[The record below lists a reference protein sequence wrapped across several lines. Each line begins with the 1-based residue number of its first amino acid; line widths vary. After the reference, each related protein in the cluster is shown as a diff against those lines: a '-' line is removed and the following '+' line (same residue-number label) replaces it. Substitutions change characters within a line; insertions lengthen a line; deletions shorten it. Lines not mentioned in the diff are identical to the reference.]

1 VSSRTSSTSCGH
13 SSGRRKPRTR
23 QTRSSP
29 SRHPAAPNAIDA
41 RACNGFAL
49 AKRLIFLIS
58 RDRAARLLESFR
70 IWEMLDEALISYA
83 PDSEVLKTEEG
94 EKHLPAQKETCLGQE
109 GDYATDAFC
118 ISN

>member
-29 SRHPAAPNAIDA
+29 GQA

-83 PDSEVLKTEEG
+83 PDSEVPKTEEG